1 MNSIKVDAA
10 AVQSAYRVLRH
21 KCTAFQRAAQNLW
34 QGAARRQYRAYWQ
47 GSQRRHRPFAARP
60 SGGHKIAD
68 GRVAALANVQTFAS
82 DRALPS
88 AVLRPLKGSAYVT
101 QNTRCK
107 VQAVRPPRMTA
118 PNMRKRRKTAG
129 VIAALCAICGL
140 AGAASAQ
147 YQELDTIVAIVDEDV
162 VLASELLSR
171 LDTVQDQLA
180 RQGMEPPPRDVLLS
194 QLMERLILENIQV
207 QQALRRGVQIDDET
221 LTRAVLGFAEQ
232 NEMSLEEFQQAL
244 VEDGMSYRE
253 FREQIRQ
260 EMLIQRLQRNMVN
273 RRITI
278 SEQDVE
284 DLLDS
289 PYYQQLLSDEYRIG
303 HILLAVEEGAT
314 EATVQAAAE
323 KAQNIVTDLR
333 RGGDFKQ
340 TAIAESAGARA
351 LEGGDL
357 GWRRAGELPSLF
369 AEQVL
374 ALAVG
379 DTADPILSA
388 SGFHIVQLLER
399 RGAGVQTADQTLAR
413 HILVQPSAI
422 RTPAETE
429 ALIREIHRRLVDGDD
444 FCGLAAE
451 QSEDPGSALN
461 CGDLGWSTGE
471 QFVEAFVAA
480 MYATP
485 TGELSEPF
493 QSAYGW
499 HVLEVLDRRTQDM
512 GEEARRNMA
521 IQLLHQ
527 RRFEEELQ
535 KWLKE
540 IRDEAFVEIRLPGA

>member
-1 MNSIKVDAA
+1 MLKFPSDLP
-10 AVQSAYRVLRH
+10 S
-21 KCTAFQRAAQNLW
+21 
-34 QGAARRQYRAYWQ
+34 GAARR
-47 GSQRRHRPFAARP
+47 AACAVVLAVAVAF
-60 SGGHKIAD
+60 GG
-68 GRVAALANVQTFAS
+68 
-82 DRALPS
+82 
-88 AVLRPLKGSAYVT
+88 
-101 QNTRCK
+101 
-107 VQAVRPPRMTA
+107 
-118 PNMRKRRKTAG
+118 TAG
-129 VIAALCAICGL
+129 
-140 AGAASAQ
+140 AQ

-162 VLASELLSR
+162 LLASELLSR
-171 LDTVQDQLA
+171 LETVQDQIE
-180 RQGMEPPPRDVLLS
+180 RQGMEAPPRDVLLS

-207 QQALRRGVQIDDET
+207 QQAVRRGVEIDDET

-232 NEMSLEEFQQAL
+232 NQMSLEEFQQAL

-253 FREQIRQ
+253 FREDIRR

-303 HILLAVEEGAT
+303 HILLEVEEGAS
-314 EATVQAAAE
+314 EATLTAAAE
-323 KAQNIVTDLR
+323 AALEIVGDLR
-333 RGGDFKQ
+333 RGADFKE
-340 TAIAESAGARA
+340 TAIAKSAGARA

-369 AEQVL
+369 SEQVL

-379 DTADPILSA
+379 DTAEPIQSP

-422 RTPAETE
+422 RPPADAE
-429 ALIREIHRRLVDGDD
+429 ALIRDIRQQLVDGAD
-444 FCGLAAE
+444 FCGLAA
-451 QSEDPGSALN
+451 QHSEDPGSALN

-471 QFVEAFVAA
+471 QFVEAFVEA
-480 MYATP
+480 MNATP

-493 QSAYGW
+493 ASAYGW
-499 HVLEVLDRRTQDM
+499 HVIEVLDRRTQDM

>member
-1 MNSIKVDAA
+1 MITF
-10 AVQSAYRVLRH
+10 L
-21 KCTAFQRAAQNLW
+21 
-34 QGAARRQYRAYWQ
+34 
-47 GSQRRHRPFAARP
+47 
-60 SGGHKIAD
+60 SGFH
-68 GRVAALANVQTFAS
+68 RVAGKRPMAHAWGAVVLAVAVALSGN
-82 DRALPS
+82 
-88 AVLRPLKGSAYVT
+88 
-101 QNTRCK
+101 
-107 VQAVRPPRMTA
+107 
-118 PNMRKRRKTAG
+118 
-129 VIAALCAICGL
+129 AA
-140 AGAASAQ
+140 AQ

-171 LDTVQDQLA
+171 LQTVQDQIA
-180 RQGMEPPPRDVLLS
+180 RQGMEAPARDVLLN

-207 QQALRRGVQIDDET
+207 QQATRRGVQIDDET

-232 NEMSLEEFQQAL
+232 NEMSMEEFRQAL
-244 VEDGMSYRE
+244 IEDGMSYRE
-253 FREQIRQ
+253 FREDIRR

-278 SEQDVE
+278 SQQDVE

-289 PYYQQLLSDEYRIG
+289 PYYQQLLSDEYRVG
-303 HILLAVEEGAT
+303 HILLEVEEGAG
-314 EATVQAAAE
+314 EATVTAAAE
-323 KAQNIVTDLR
+323 EARNIVVDLR
-333 RGGDFKQ
+333 RGADFKE
-340 TAIAESAGARA
+340 TAIAKSAGARA

-357 GWRRAGELPSLF
+357 GWRRAGELPTLF
-369 AEQVL
+369 SEQVL

-379 DTADPILSA
+379 DTAEPIRSP

-422 RTPAETE
+422 RPPAEVE
-429 ALIREIHRRLVDGDD
+429 ALVRDIREQLVGGAD

-451 QSEDPGSALN
+451 HSEDPGSALN

-471 QFVEAFVAA
+471 QFVQAFVEA
-480 MYATP
+480 MNATP
-485 TGELSEPF
+485 TGEISEAF
-493 QSAYGW
+493 ESDYGW

-521 IQLLHQ
+521 IQILHQ

>member
-1 MNSIKVDAA
+1 MRMLQFGS
-10 AVQSAYRVLRH
+10 
-21 KCTAFQRAAQNLW
+21 
-34 QGAARRQYRAYWQ
+34 GA
-47 GSQRRHRPFAARP
+47 GI
-60 SGGHKIAD
+60 GGLPPA
-68 GRVAALANVQTFAS
+68 GRW
-82 DRALPS
+82 
-88 AVLRPLKGSAYVT
+88 
-101 QNTRCK
+101 
-107 VQAVRPPRMTA
+107 
-118 PNMRKRRKTAG
+118 AG
-129 VIAALCAICGL
+129 VVAIALCAVFGGN
-140 AGAASAQ
+140 AVAQ
-147 YQELDTIVAIVDEDV
+147 YQELDSIVAIVDEDV

-171 LDTVQDQLA
+171 LETVEDQIA
-180 RQGMEPPPRDVLLS
+180 RQDMEAPPRNVLLN

-244 VEDGMSYRE
+244 VEDGMGYRE
-253 FREQIRQ
+253 FREDIRR

-289 PYYQQLLSDEYRIG
+289 PYYQQLLSDEYRVG
-303 HILLAVEEGAT
+303 HILLEVEDGAS
-314 EATVQAAAE
+314 EATAAAAAGE
-323 KAQNIVTDLR
+323 AQNIVADLR
-333 RGGDFKQ
+333 RGADFKA
-340 TAIAESAGARA
+340 TAMARSAGARA

-357 GWRRAGELPSLF
+357 GWRRAGEMPSLF

-379 DTADPILSA
+379 DTAEPIRSP
-388 SGFHIVQLLER
+388 SGFHIVQLLGR

-422 RTPAETE
+422 RPPAEAE
-429 ALIREIHRRLVDGDD
+429 ALIRDIRAQLVDGAD
-444 FCGLAAE
+444 FCALAAE
-451 QSEDPGSALN
+451 HSEDPGSALN

-471 QFVEAFVAA
+471 QFVPEFVAA
-480 MYATP
+480 MDAAP

-493 QSAYGW
+493 ASAYGW
-499 HVLEVLDRRTQDM
+499 HVIEVLDRRTQDM

-521 IQLLHQ
+521 VQILHQ

>member
-1 MNSIKVDAA
+1 MMKFLSGFHGVAGKRPMAHTWGAVVLGVAVALSGNAA
-10 AVQSAYRVLRH
+10 
-21 KCTAFQRAAQNLW
+21 
-34 QGAARRQYRAYWQ
+34 
-47 GSQRRHRPFAARP
+47 
-60 SGGHKIAD
+60 
-68 GRVAALANVQTFAS
+68 
-82 DRALPS
+82 
-88 AVLRPLKGSAYVT
+88 
-101 QNTRCK
+101 
-107 VQAVRPPRMTA
+107 
-118 PNMRKRRKTAG
+118 
-129 VIAALCAICGL
+129 
-140 AGAASAQ
+140 AQ

-171 LDTVQDQLA
+171 LQTVQDQIA
-180 RQGMEPPPRDVLLS
+180 RQGMEAPERGVLLN

-207 QQALRRGVQIDDET
+207 QQAMRRGVQIDDET

-232 NEMSLEEFQQAL
+232 NEMSMEEFRQAL
-244 VEDGMSYRE
+244 IEDGMSYRE
-253 FREQIRQ
+253 FREDIRR

-278 SEQDVE
+278 SQQDVE

-289 PYYQQLLSDEYRIG
+289 PYYQQLLSDEYRVG
-303 HILLAVEEGAT
+303 HILLEVEDGAG
-314 EATVQAAAE
+314 EATVTAAAE
-323 KAQNIVTDLR
+323 EARNIVVDLR
-333 RGGDFKQ
+333 RGADFKE
-340 TAIAESAGARA
+340 TAIAKSAGARA

-357 GWRRAGELPSLF
+357 GWRRAGELPTLF
-369 AEQVL
+369 SEQVL

-379 DTADPILSA
+379 DTAEPIRSP

-422 RTPAETE
+422 RPPAEAE
-429 ALIREIHRRLVDGDD
+429 ALVRDIREQLVGGAD

-451 QSEDPGSALN
+451 HSEDPGSALN

-480 MYATP
+480 MNATR
-485 TGELSEPF
+485 TGELSEAF
-493 QSAYGW
+493 ESDYGW
-499 HVLEVLDRRTQDM
+499 HVIEVLDRRTQDM

-521 IQLLHQ
+521 IQILHQ

>member
-1 MNSIKVDAA
+1 VLNILKLLCGLDHRRADPHQWPFNVVNILKLQRDFHALARKSTAAGAWRA
-10 AVQSAYRVLRH
+10 AVLAIAMAYS
-21 KCTAFQRAAQNLW
+21 
-34 QGAARRQYRAYWQ
+34 G
-47 GSQRRHRPFAARP
+47 FAA
-60 SGGHKIAD
+60 
-68 GRVAALANVQTFAS
+68 
-82 DRALPS
+82 
-88 AVLRPLKGSAYVT
+88 
-101 QNTRCK
+101 
-107 VQAVRPPRMTA
+107 
-118 PNMRKRRKTAG
+118 
-129 VIAALCAICGL
+129 
-140 AGAASAQ
+140 AQ
-147 YQELDTIVAIVDEDV
+147 YQELDTIVAVVDEDV

-171 LDTVQDQLA
+171 LETVQEQIA
-180 RQGMEPPPRDVLLS
+180 RQGIEAPSRGVLLN
-194 QLMERLILENIQV
+194 QLMERLILENIQM
-207 QQALRRGVQIDDET
+207 QQAMRRGVAIDDET

-232 NEMSLEEFQQAL
+232 NEMSLEEFRQAL

-253 FREQIRQ
+253 FREDIRR

-273 RRITI
+273 RRIVI

-289 PYYQQLLSDEYRIG
+289 PYYQQLLSDEYRVG
-303 HILLAVEEGAT
+303 HILLEVEDGASEAAVTAVGD
-314 EATVQAAAE
+314 EA
-323 KAQNIVTDLR
+323 KRIVADLR
-333 RGGDFKQ
+333 RGGDFKE
-340 TAIAESAGARA
+340 TAIARSSGARA

-379 DTADPILSA
+379 DTADPIRSP
-388 SGFHIVQLLER
+388 SGFHIVQLLDR

-422 RTPAETE
+422 RPPEEAE
-429 ALIREIHRRLVDGDD
+429 ALVRDIREQLLGGAD
-444 FCGLAAE
+444 FCGLAA
-451 QSEDPGSALN
+451 QHSEDPGSALN
-461 CGDLGWSTGE
+461 CGELGWSTGD

-480 MYATP
+480 MNATP

-493 QSAYGW
+493 ESAYGW
-499 HVLEVLDRRTQDM
+499 HVIEVLDRRTQDM

-521 IQLLHQ
+521 IQILHQ

>member
-1 MNSIKVDAA
+1 MK
-10 AVQSAYRVLRH
+10 LL
-21 KCTAFQRAAQNLW
+21 NLFERF
-34 QGAARRQYRAYWQ
+34 ARESPYRARCLTASRGSWQ
-47 GSQRRHRPFAARP
+47 RFTGMLALMFLLVFAAR
-60 SGGHKIAD
+60 
-68 GRVAALANVQTFAS
+68 
-82 DRALPS
+82 
-88 AVLRPLKGSAYVT
+88 
-101 QNTRCK
+101 
-107 VQAVRPPRMTA
+107 
-118 PNMRKRRKTAG
+118 
-129 VIAALCAICGL
+129 
-140 AGAASAQ
+140 ASAE
-147 YQELDTIVAIVDEDV
+147 YRELDAIVAVVDEDV

-171 LDTVQDQLA
+171 LATVRDQIT

-207 QQALRRGVQIDDET
+207 QQAVRRGVQIDDET

-232 NEMSLEEFQQAL
+232 NEMSMDEFRQAL

-253 FREQIRQ
+253 FRDDIRR

-273 RRITI
+273 RRIVI

-289 PYYQQLLSDEYRIG
+289 PYYQQLLSDEYRVG
-303 HILLAVEEGAT
+303 HILLAIEGNASEETVAKALE
-314 EATVQAAAE
+314 EAH
-323 KAQNIVTDLR
+323 NIVADLR
-333 RGGDFKQ
+333 GGADFKE
-340 TAIAESAGARA
+340 TAIAKSAGARA

-374 ALAVG
+374 ALEVG
-379 DTADPILSA
+379 ETAEPLQSP

-422 RTPAETE
+422 RSLEDAE
-429 ALIREIHRRLVDGDD
+429 ALVRDIRQQLVAGAD

-451 QSEDPGSALN
+451 HSEDPGSALN
-461 CGDLGWSTGE
+461 CGELGWSTGE
-471 QFVEAFVAA
+471 QFVPEFVAT
-480 MYATP
+480 MDATP

-493 QSAYGW
+493 ASGYGW
-499 HVLEVLDRRTQDM
+499 HVIEVLDRRTQDM

-521 IQLLHQ
+521 VQILHQ

-540 IRDEAFVEIRLPGA
+540 IRDEAFVEVRLPEA